1 MKELTTKR
9 KFYNKWLYKIT
20 VYCRGGRFLKPSID
34 QRYLNSL
41 SSTDLDLITLY
52 SILSVIDKNQYGIRV
67 EGSHV
72 DVYSN
77 DKDII
82 DTIKHQFVNGIKHI
96 FAPADDVLINSTN
109 EKEIISK
116 NLPHSKYRYKV
127 FLQPHKLKTD
137 EEKNRY
143 IDWIGTQ
150 SSRIL
155 ITDKVKDWFKKTK
168 WNYDRRYMYV
178 EDEKTLLM
186 VKMKNPEAIGTVYTF
201 IVVDK

>member
-1 MKELTTKR
+1 MKELTTKK

-20 VYCRGGRFLKPSID
+20 VYCRNGRFLKSSID
-34 QRYLNSL
+34 QGYVNKV
-41 SSTDLDLITLY
+41 SSNDLDLISLY
-52 SILSVIDKNQYGIRV
+52 GILSVLDKNQYGIRV
-67 EGSHV
+67 EGYYV

-77 DKDII
+77 NKDII
-82 DTIKHQFVNGIKHI
+82 DSVKRHLSLGIKHI
-96 FAPADDVLINSTN
+96 FLPVNDELLTN
-109 EKEIISK
+109 GDEKEIISK

-137 EEKNRY
+137 EEKNKY
-143 IDWIGTQ
+143 LDWIGTQ

-155 ITDKVKDWFKKTK
+155 ITNKVKDWFKKTK

-186 VKMKNPEAIGTVYTF
+186 VKMKNPDAIGTVYSF
-201 IVVDK
+201 RVVDK